1 MPGRI
6 RAPRRDRRALA
17 SILCKGTVLGGGRR
31 FLGFRLELLPRPRR
45 LEAADVARNPGGTRV
60 GLMTSLQ
67 GDVLF
72 SPRHTGSK
80 PVTLLRRLRYYRC
93 RAGSP
98 ALGGGNQC
106 PFSIASW
113 DLVLT
118 LTPPVLILLCPVA
131 SRNR

>member
-67 GDVLF
+67 GDVLSF
-72 SPRHTGSK
+72 SPRHTCSK

-93 RAGSP
+93 RAVSH
-98 ALGGGNQC
+98 ALVGG
-106 PFSIASW
+106 
-113 DLVLT
+113 
-118 LTPPVLILLCPVA
+118 
-131 SRNR
+131 